1 MNRVRNDRAN
11 GGRVEWWF
19 RDTFALRAESGAH
32 LGKNQHMRQH
42 RLVQWPAWALRRACS
57 AAMVMSLFASA
68 GIGGNVWAQAF
79 PNRPIKLVV
88 PHAPGG
94 NSDTFGRLL
103 AQRLSERLGQQV
115 VVENRS
121 GAGGTI
127 GSSSVARATPDGY
140 TLLVADNGTHAI
152 AKTLYGSKLQYDV
165 VKDFSPITLAALFPT
180 VLLVHPSVPAKTI
193 GEFVALVKSQ
203 PGKLT
208 FSSAGTGNGS
218 HLALEMF
225 TNAAGSL
232 QMVHIP
238 YKGGSPAI
246 QALIA
251 GEVQLTA
258 VSVNT
263 SLPHINSGRARALA
277 LSGSKRSQALP
288 DLPTL
293 SESGIA
299 KAEVDN
305 WLAVLGPAGLPADV
319 VAKLNSEIAAVLNS
333 PETRQR
339 LAGLGLDVLAS
350 TPAQYSKV
358 LDADV
363 LSWGEAVRRS
373 GASSE

>member
-1 MNRVRNDRAN
+1 MSKRRSLMA
-11 GGRVEWWF
+11 
-19 RDTFALRAESGAH
+19 ALALVVFGAVGSG
-32 LGKNQHMRQH
+32 
-42 RLVQWPAWALRRACS
+42 
-57 AAMVMSLFASA
+57 SA
-68 GIGGNVWAQAF
+68 GAQTF

-94 NSDTFGRLL
+94 NSDAFGRIL

-115 VVENRS
+115 VVENRT

-127 GSSSVARATPDGY
+127 GSASVARAAPDGY

-152 AKTLYGSKLQYDV
+152 AKTLYGVKLQYDV
-165 VKDFSPITLAALFPT
+165 VKDFTPITLAALFPT
-180 VLLVHPSVPAKTI
+180 VLLVHPSVPARTI
-193 GEFVALVKSQ
+193 GEFVALAKSQ

-225 TNAAGSL
+225 THSAGPL
-232 QMVHIP
+232 QMIHVP
-238 YKGGSPAI
+238 YKGGSPAV

-251 GEVQLTA
+251 GEVQMTA

-277 LSGSKRSQALP
+277 LSGTRRSPALP

-305 WLAVLGPAGLPADV
+305 WLAVVGPAGMPAEV
-319 VAKLNSEIAAVLNS
+319 VARLNSEIAAALNT

-350 TPAQYSKV
+350 SPTQYTKV
-358 LDADV
+358 LEADIV
-363 LSWGEAVRRS
+363 TWGEAVKRS
-373 GASSE
+373 GATSD